1 MATNRRV
8 LLVEDEAPIAR
19 TLSRAIGV
27 RGYDVATCEGGLHAV
42 AAIVADPPDILL
54 LDVSLPDIT
63 GWEVLRR
70 LTPAERA
77 RFGLIVYSASPLAPD
92 RVAEFRPDGV
102 LVKPFPIDALVRLIA
117 EIAQSQEEKNRA

>member
-1 MATNRRV
+1 MTPNPRI

-19 TLSRAIGV
+19 TLARALGAS
-27 RGYDVATCEGGLHAV
+27 GYEVAVCESGLGAV
-42 AAIVADPPDILL
+42 AAIVASPPDVLL

-70 LTPAERA
+70 LSPAERG
-77 RFGLIVYSASPLAPD
+77 RFGLIVYSASPLAPA
-92 RVAEFRPDGV
+92 RVAEFQPDGV

-117 EIAQSQEEKNRA
+117 ETTAQRMEQNSA

>member
-1 MATNRRV
+1 MASSGRV

-19 TLSRAIGV
+19 TLARALSA
-27 RGYDVATCEGGLHAV
+27 RGYEVTVCDSGLSAVAT
-42 AAIVADPPDILL
+42 IVAQPPDVLL

-70 LTPAERA
+70 LSPAERQG
-77 RFGLIVYSASPLAPD
+77 FGLIVYSASPLAPD
-92 RVAEFRPDGV
+92 RVAEFQPDGV

-117 EIAQSQEEKNRA
+117 ETTTQHQELNRA